1 MLMTQLTYLFK
12 KKLKWVKYELDRLKI
27 LVNLIVWL
35 LDESI

>member
-12 KKLKWVKYELDRLKI
+12 KKKKWVKYELDRLKI